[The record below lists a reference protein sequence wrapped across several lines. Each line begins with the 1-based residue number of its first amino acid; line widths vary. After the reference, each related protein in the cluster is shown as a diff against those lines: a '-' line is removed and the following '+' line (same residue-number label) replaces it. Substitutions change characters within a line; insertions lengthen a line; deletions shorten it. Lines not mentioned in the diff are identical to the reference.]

1 MQWKNLN
8 TVYSTPNNC
17 PRFDHFAEKITR
29 VWVSE
34 LIFLCWAITDSH
46 ECDLHNVRISPGA
59 EEATINVWP
68 VPIYLHSCVYLL
80 EGHFYE
86 DSCPEKEHEAEYI

>member
-1 MQWKNLN
+1 MG
-8 TVYSTPNNC
+8 
-17 PRFDHFAEKITR
+17 I
-29 VWVSE
+29 WVSKP
-34 LIFLCWAITDSH
+34 IFLCSDTDSH
-46 ECDLHNVRISPGA
+46 ECDLHNAPIGPGT

-86 DSCPEKEHEAEYI
+86 D